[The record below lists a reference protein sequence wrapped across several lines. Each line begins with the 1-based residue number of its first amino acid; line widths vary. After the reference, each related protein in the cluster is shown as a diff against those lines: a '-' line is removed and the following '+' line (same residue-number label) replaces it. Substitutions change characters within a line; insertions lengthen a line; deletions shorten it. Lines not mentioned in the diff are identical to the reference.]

1 MIDDRKNRPWVSI
14 CADAECKESR
24 AAVTRTTWRRGGEF
38 TDSRDDVFA
47 G

>member
-1 MIDDRKNRPWVSI
+1 MIDDRKNHPRVSI
-14 CADAECKESR
+14 RADAECKESR
-24 AAVTRTTWRRGGEF
+24 AAVTQPRGGAGEKF